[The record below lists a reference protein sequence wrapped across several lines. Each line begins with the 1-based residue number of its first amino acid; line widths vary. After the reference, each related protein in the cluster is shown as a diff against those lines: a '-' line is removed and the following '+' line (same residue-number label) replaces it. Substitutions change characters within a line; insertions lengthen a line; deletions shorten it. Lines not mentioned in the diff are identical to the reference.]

1 METRSKNRISHLL
14 VLIAIS
20 AIFISGCATTEK
32 PQKVGF
38 LSDYSKLQKN
48 PDFDGSYVYFNPKT
62 PLKNYT
68 KFIVKPVQ
76 VRLTKEAKEREVD
89 RAKLKEMAQYTRKQ
103 FVTELKK
110 SGYDVVNSAGPG
122 TLILRLA
129 LTDVDPA
136 AILANIHPAMILTG
150 VGLGGASG
158 EAELLDSQT
167 GEVVVAT
174 IESQKGERGFDGLT
188 KYGNAENVVERW
200 AKRLV
205 IRMDKEHGRTR
216 K

>member
-1 METRSKNRISHLL
+1 M
-14 VLIAIS
+14 IS
-20 AIFISGCATTEK
+20 AVFITGCASTEK
-32 PQKVGF
+32 PQKTGF
-38 LSDYSKLQKN
+38 LSDYSKLSKN
-48 PDFDGSYVYFNPKT
+48 PNFDGSYVYINPKR

-68 KFIVKPVQ
+68 KFLIKPVQ

-89 RAKLKEMAQYTRKQ
+89 GAKLKEMAQYIRKQ
-103 FVTELKK
+103 FATELKK
-110 SGYDVVNSAGPG
+110 SGYGIVNSTGPG
-122 TLILRLA
+122 ILTLRLA

-136 AILANIHPAMILTG
+136 RIIANIHPAMILTG

-158 EAELLDSQT
+158 EAEFLDSQT
-167 GEVVVAT
+167 GEVVVAA

-188 KYGNAENVVERW
+188 KYGNAENVIDRW

-205 IRMDKEHGRTR
+205 IRMDKEHGKTR

>member
-1 METRSKNRISHLL
+1 MKTWNRNQVFSLL
-14 VLIAIS
+14 VAVMGT
-20 AIFISGCATTEK
+20 AAFITGCATEK
-32 PQKVGF
+32 PQKTGF
-38 LSDYSKLQKN
+38 LSDYSKLRKN
-48 PDFDGSYVYFNPKT
+48 PNFDGSYIYLNPKT

-76 VRLTKEAKEREVD
+76 VRLTKKAKERDVD
-89 RAKLKEMAQYTRKQ
+89 SAKLKELAEYTHKTI
-103 FVTELKK
+103 VSELKK
-110 SGYDVVNSAGPG
+110 SGYGVVNSPGPG

-129 LTDVDPA
+129 LTDIDPA
-136 AILANIHPAMILTG
+136 IILLNIHPGSILTG
-150 VGLGGASG
+150 AGLGGASA
-158 EAELLDSQT
+158 EAEFLDSQT
-167 GEVVVAT
+167 GQVVAAA

-188 KYGNAENVVERW
+188 KYGNAENVIDRW